1 MTIGEGG
8 LSVAADA
15 IVKNHGAITIGG
27 AAEFIDESVLKNY
40 GTLTLQ
46 QGGDFKDFASITNY
60 TYGVIEIAGGTLNV
74 EVDVA
79 NYGHITV
86 DAGATM
92 TVNDAAVHGG
102 TITVKGVPG
111 EGAGEES
118 TTIAASDGTLNLKG
132 H

>member
-1 MTIGEGG
+1 M
-8 LSVAADA
+8 
-15 IVKNHGAITIGG
+15 
-27 AAEFIDESVLKNY
+27 LKNY

-60 TYGVIEIAGGTLNV
+60 TYGVIEVAGGTLNV

-92 TVNDAAVHGG
+92 TVERCRRAWRHDHREGRAWRGRRRRKHDHCGKRWHAES
-102 TITVKGVPG
+102 KGR
-111 EGAGEES
+111 
-118 TTIAASDGTLNLKG
+118 
-132 H
+132 